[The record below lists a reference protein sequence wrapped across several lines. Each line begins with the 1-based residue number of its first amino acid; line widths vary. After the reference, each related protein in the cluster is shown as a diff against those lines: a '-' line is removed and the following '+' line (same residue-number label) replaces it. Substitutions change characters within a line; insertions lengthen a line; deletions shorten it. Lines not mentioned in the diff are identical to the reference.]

1 MQDRWFRNKPPRI
14 CVVIGLQHYFIVQE
28 HFRISGTGGTLP
40 KVLNRYGWL
49 DQLEKSC
56 KKASVVLVLGV
67 TEGQAILGTLC
78 ATGIHQLLK
87 LKSIRC
93 QWLLTGGVLAR
104 TLTSELLLKTAW
116 CGRERDV
123 PACPM

>member
-14 CVVIGLQHYFIVQE
+14 CVVIGLQHYFIVKD

-67 TEGQAILGTLC
+67 TEGQAILGTLLRNRYSST
-78 ATGIHQLLK
+78 AQTEIHPV
-87 LKSIRC
+87 SV
-93 QWLLTGGVLAR
+93 GVLATYWR
-104 TLTSELLLKTAW
+104 STCSHFNFRA
-116 CGRERDV
+116 V
-123 PACPM
+123 A